1 MIRATNGP
9 MRGKY
14 EARSSIV
21 YSCSPRAVA
30 SRPCPMVLS
39 DHRRNGSVR
48 LIPPY
53 STALFRLIRFAP
65 KLRLSAQKPHGSSS
79 VSARIDQS
87 KFLQMTQIVVQCSVC
102 YKGIDLNAGSGKLAF
117 IPPIDGL
124 KNLALRFIKVMYDAK
139 RRHRSARQEPI
150 ADCSGDFRELR
161 LQRRGVGTA
170 QRYPV
175 QIFVLHENMRIMD
188 TEVRMPIATQ
198 AEELVVWTQPKTLA
212 EAKSLFAP
220 YSPKFQTVPCN
231 VKAALGKAWVSVLYL
246 SSPEQDSAVESTLAT
261 LRSRKVSNLLVYTP
275 HRSTDFA
282 FRVGTMVGRQRF
294 TEAQLAFNWPHLRQL
309 LKARNIRTQPRH
321 SIDEEASFGVLDA
334 RQRLGLSQEQLAN
347 ALNVTARTVQN
358 WEAGRGTSQMN
369 KKTRDLRELL
379 SRMDDYVV
387 APEEKHW
394 LSAPLEAFAG
404 RTPQELIADGR
415 IRDLVIEFD
424 RLREGQPV

>member
-1 MIRATNGP
+1 MRITTNQSIAGYP
-9 MRGKY
+9 ALQVREFVRKY
-14 EARSSIV
+14 RFTNFSTGAAEAALMLSTEA
-21 YSCSPRAVA
+21 AVDFLNK
-30 SRPCPMVLS
+30 LS
-39 DHRRNGSVR
+39 DLGFIGKSREREGKQLFQLTNSGQAFANASAAKPIHRK
-48 LIPPY
+48 
-53 STALFRLIRFAP
+53 TAERVLAQFLERVHKVNATHEYLFRVKNVVLFGSMLSNAD
-65 KLRLSAQKPHGSSS
+65 RL
-79 VSARIDQS
+79 
-87 KFLQMTQIVVQCSVC
+87 
-102 YKGIDLNAGSGKLAF
+102 
-117 IPPIDGL
+117 
-124 KNLALRFIKVMYDAK
+124 
-139 RRHRSARQEPI
+139 
-150 ADCSGDFRELR
+150 GD
-161 LQRRGVGTA
+161 VDT
-170 QRYPV
+170 
-175 QIFVLHENMRIMD
+175 IVLHENMRIMN

-231 VKAALGKAWVSVLYL
+231 VRAALGKAWVSVLYL

-261 LRSRKVSNLLVYTP
+261 LRSCKVSNLLVYTP
-275 HRSTDFA
+275 HRSADFA

-321 SIDEEASFGVLDA
+321 NIDEETSFGVLDA

-394 LSAPLEAFAG
+394 LSTPLEAFAG

-424 RLREGQPV
+424 RLRDGQPV